1 MGPVGLR
8 VRDEQAA
15 LDFYE
20 GRLGLRITR
29 DPTGQVLDVASPGG
43 ESLLRLWVDPQ
54 ALRKPKLSTG
64 LYHYAL
70 VLPDRASLGV
80 ALETLLEGDYPLE
93 GAADHLVSEAVYL
106 ADPEGNGIELYRDR
120 PRQEWPRSDGRITMA
135 TDPLDA
141 ESLLAE
147 GRLRGPARGLA
158 AGTRMGHVHLHV
170 SDLEAAEAFYC
181 GVIGF
186 DLVTRYGGSAS
197 FVSAGGYHHHLG
209 MNIWA
214 GRGAPP
220 PPEGSAGL
228 VYTTILLPKLDDLSA
243 VRMRLEGAG
252 VEIDEREGGLFV
264 RDPSHNGVLLR
275 VDEPKSQP

>member
-8 VRDEQAA
+8 VRDGPAA
-15 LDFYE
+15 VDFYE

-29 DPTGQVLDVASPGG
+29 DPTGRVLDVASPGG
-43 ESLLRLWVDPQ
+43 EQLLRLWVEPQ
-54 ALRKPKLSTG
+54 APRKPKQSTG

-80 ALETLLEGDYPLE
+80 ALGTLLEGGYPLE
-93 GAADHLVSEAVYL
+93 GAADHLVSEAIYL

-120 PRQEWPRSDGRITMA
+120 PRKEWPRNEGQITMA

-141 ESLLAE
+141 EGVLAE
-147 GRLRGPARGLA
+147 GRLHGPARGLA

-186 DLVTRYGGSAS
+186 DLVARYGGSAS

-214 GRGAPP
+214 GRGAPR

-228 VYTTILLPKLDDLSA
+228 VYTTILLPALDDLSA
-243 VRMRLEGAG
+243 VRSRLERAGA
-252 VEIDEREGGLFV
+252 EAEEREGGLFV
-264 RDPSHNGVLLR
+264 HDPSHNGVLLR
-275 VDEPKSQP
+275 VDKPASQP